1 MAVDM
6 VKILTLGI
14 RSDKAAAVRPKLG
27 EKEIE
32 EISNNSEANNG
43 L

>member
-14 RSDKAAAVRPKLG
+14 RSDNAAAVRPLKLG
-27 EKEIE
+27 EKEMVRIQQKLGYE
-32 EISNNSEANNG
+32 S
-43 L
+43 